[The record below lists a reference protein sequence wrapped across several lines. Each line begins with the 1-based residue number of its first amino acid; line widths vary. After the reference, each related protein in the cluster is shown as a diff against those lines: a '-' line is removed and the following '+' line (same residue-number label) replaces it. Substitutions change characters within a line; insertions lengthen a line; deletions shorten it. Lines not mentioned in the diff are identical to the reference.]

1 MVLGALFGPLALG
14 PDLVAFESNAIA
26 RDLSNSIGNV
36 VARVVLRIRR
46 LRAQGNLFS
55 RINVIWVVQ
64 PHLQKYFPFRLTQ
77 ITFTTPAVSFP
88 EEGRIAIITDVG
100 NGMRWTRR
108 RA

>member
-88 EEGRIAIITDVG
+88 EEGRIAIVT
-100 NGMRWTRR
+100 
-108 RA
+108 A